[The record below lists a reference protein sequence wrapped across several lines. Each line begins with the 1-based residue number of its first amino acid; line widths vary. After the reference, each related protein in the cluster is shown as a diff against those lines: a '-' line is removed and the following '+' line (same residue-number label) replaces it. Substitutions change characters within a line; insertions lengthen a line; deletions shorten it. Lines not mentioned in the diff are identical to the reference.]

1 MGQGTECVM
10 LNKGTHI
17 LEAVQTLDDILKRMQ
32 GHQSK
37 KRSMMRELYL
47 ASMFRDRDP
56 LRQ

>member
-1 MGQGTECVM
+1 M

-17 LEAVQTLDDILKRMQ
+17 LETVQTLDDILKRMQ